1 MRYSVIDISS
11 TSISMIVAE
20 ARGKE
25 AEVVFKDRANLT
37 LLHYLNGRDLSGRGI
52 EKVVAAVAAMKEK
65 CEKLGTDVLLLIS
78 TASLRAIGNFEQ
90 VGAAVLGG
98 TGVPINPVA
107 GKREAYC
114 DLVANRA
121 YAKLDKA
128 AILDIGGASI
138 EVCDI
143 NEKGGSMMTSLP
155 FGILNLHEKFVSSIQ
170 PEEGEAKKIRKYLT
184 RKADKA
190 GLPGEGVFDTVILV
204 GASALALH
212 GVYEEYFGAQKGER
226 EMSVKKLKKLTG
238 YLLSGHDRSKI
249 ILDAAPDKLYS
260 VGIAA
265 VVARNFVKRFG
276 AGRIL
281 VSDRGVKEGYL
292 LLALAGRERGAYF
305 DFKAGKAI
313 FPAPEEE
320 GRPAEEAKAQV
331 SPAEGEAD
339 TASAAAPVRRRR
351 GRAPAAQGE
360 PEPAR
365 RGRRASGGG
374 EEEGAPKKRGRKPA
388 SSSQAP
394 AENAAPKKRG
404 RRPASAEGGAKPAPG
419 RRGRPPKAAAAQAE
433 KEKVAES
440 VKETTQKE

>member
-25 AEVVFKDRANLT
+25 ADIVFKDRANLT
-37 LLHYLNGRDLSGRGI
+37 LLHYLDGRDLSARGI

-121 YAKLDKA
+121 YASLERA

-143 NEKGGSMMTSLP
+143 NEKGGSMMASLP
-155 FGILNLHEKFVSSIQ
+155 FGILNLHEKFVERIQ
-170 PEEGEAKKIRKYLT
+170 PEEEEAKKIRKYLT

-190 GLPGEGVFDTVILV
+190 GLPEEGVFDTVILV
-204 GASALALH
+204 GAAALALY

-226 EMSVKKLKKLTG
+226 EMSAKKLKKLTG
-238 YLLSGHDRSKI
+238 YLLGGHDRSKI

-276 AGRIL
+276 ASRIL

-292 LLALAGRERGAYF
+292 LLALAGRESGAYY

-313 FPAPEEE
+313 FPAHEEKE
-320 GRPAEEAKAQV
+320 LPAAGKA
-331 SPAEGEAD
+331 PAPEGEAAPEGA
-339 TASAAAPVRRRR
+339 ASAPVRRRR
-351 GRAPAAQGE
+351 GRAPAAKEEPAPVRRGRRAAGE
-360 PEPAR
+360 SKEEKKSTAPAR
-365 RGRRASGGG
+365 RGRRPAA
-374 EEEGAPKKRGRKPA
+374 EGA
-388 SSSQAP
+388 
-394 AENAAPKKRG
+394 E
-404 RRPASAEGGAKPAPG
+404 KPAPK
-419 RRGRPPKAAAAQAE
+419 RRGRPPKAGAAKAE
-433 KEKVAES
+433 EKVAES
-440 VKETTQKE
+440 VKDNAQKE